1 MPGTGFLKKKVED
14 LYREV
19 VEIQETGIEFL
30 EAVEF
35 DEDRNY
41 FYRPDYRSSTG
52 IMQRNLVKRYQ
63 RWYST
68 TFSLVEEFIP
78 EWQDTFVEHYKSPTY
93 GVNGVLDYL
102 TFDFY
107 MGTTPKETKIADFI
121 KNLDIQI
128 AILQSI
134 PDTVE
139 VKELNLRKVIS
150 ADVAATEIEQ
160 AEILFAAGFHRAAGS
175 IAGVA
180 LELHLK
186 TLCDINNVAYK
197 PKATIEPLA
206 QALYDAKLLDI
217 TELKQVQYL
226 GSIRNKCSHPND
238 ISDREVQA
246 LLEGVKKL
254 I

>member
-1 MPGTGFLKKKVED
+1 MVGTGFLKKKVKE
-14 LYREV
+14 LYREA
-19 VEIQETGIEFL
+19 VEIQEKGIEFL
-30 EAVEF
+30 EAIEF
-35 DEDRNY
+35 DEDIQI

-52 IMQRNLVKRYQ
+52 IMQRDLVKRYQ

-68 TFSLVEEFIP
+68 TFRLVEELMP
-78 EWQDTFVEHYKSPTY
+78 EWRDTFVEHYKSPTY
-93 GVNGVLDYL
+93 GVNGALDYL

-107 MGTTPKETKIADFI
+107 MGTTSKETKIANFI

-134 PDTVE
+134 PDAVE
-139 VKELNLRKVIS
+139 VKELNLRRVIS
-150 ADVAATEIEQ
+150 ADIAATEIEQ
-160 AEILFAAGFHRAAGS
+160 AEILFATGFHRAAGS

-206 QALYDAKLLDI
+206 QALYDAKLLDV
-217 TELKQVQYL
+217 TELKRIQYL

-238 ISDREVQA
+238 VSEKEVQT
-246 LLEGVKKL
+246 LLDSVKKL
-254 I
+254 V